1 MAIHGEPLS
10 AGVAP
15 AEADVL
21 CVFVHG
27 RTQSPEDMIEQ
38 VIGKLSVRGV
48 AFCLPRASGNSWY
61 AARATDALTG
71 PTRTELTAS
80 LDYIN
85 GLVGAL
91 RQAGGAKKPLLI
103 GGFSQGACLS
113 LEYAMAFG
121 PWNGAMVNLT
131 GCRVGQAA
139 DQRPASDLDGLPVY
153 LTGSDQDPWIPVSA
167 FAEASEA
174 LGRARARLRCELF
187 PGRTHQASEMEV
199 AALDAILQDLAEG
212 SRPFRRV
219 AA

>member
-1 MAIHGEPLS
+1 MAIHGEPLT

-27 RTQSPEDMIEQ
+27 RTQSPEDMMEQ
-38 VIGKLSVRGV
+38 VIGRLSVRGV
-48 AFCLPRASGNSWY
+48 SYCMPRATGNSWY
-61 AARATDALTG
+61 AARATDALTD
-71 PTRTELTAS
+71 PTREELQKS
-80 LDYIN
+80 LEYIN

-91 RQAGGAKKPLLI
+91 RQAGGKEKPLLI

-113 LEYAMAFG
+113 LEYAMTFG

-131 GCRVGQAA
+131 GCRVGQTT
-139 DQRPASDLDGLPVY
+139 DPRPAQDLDGMPVY

-199 AALDAILQDLAEG
+199 AAVNAILQDLAEG

>member
-1 MAIHGEPLS
+1 MANHGEPLTFGETPE
-10 AGVAP
+10 A
-15 AEADVL
+15 AEVL

-27 RTQSPEDMIEQ
+27 RTQSPEDMMEQ
-38 VIGKLSVRGV
+38 VVGSLSVRGV
-48 AFCLPRASGNSWY
+48 SFCLPRAAGRSWY
-61 AARATDALTG
+61 AARATDPLNDV
-71 PTRTELTAS
+71 TRAELQAS
-80 LDYIN
+80 LAYLD
-85 GLVGAL
+85 GVVGAL
-91 RQAGGAKKPLLI
+91 RQAGGRDKPLVI

-131 GCRVGQAA
+131 GCRVGVSG
-139 DQRPASDLDGLPVY
+139 DLRPSRDLDGLPVY

-187 PGRTHQASEMEV
+187 PGRAHQACAMEV
-199 AALDAILQDLAEG
+199 AALDAMLQDLVEG
-212 SRPFRRV
+212 GRPFRRV

>member
-1 MAIHGEPLS
+1 MAIHGEPLI

-21 CVFVHG
+21 CIFVHG
-27 RTQSPEDMIEQ
+27 RTQSPEDMMEQ
-38 VIGKLSVRGV
+38 VIGQLSVRGV
-48 AFCLPRASGNSWY
+48 SYCLPRATGNSWY
-61 AARATDALTG
+61 AARATDALTD
-71 PTRTELTAS
+71 PTREELQKS
-80 LDYIN
+80 LEYIN

-91 RQAGGAKKPLLI
+91 RRAGGREKPLLI

-113 LEYAMAFG
+113 LEYAMTFG

-139 DQRPASDLDGLPVY
+139 DLRPAQDLDGMPVY

-199 AALDAILQDLAEG
+199 AAVDAILQDLAEG
-212 SRPFRRV
+212 SRPFRRD

>member
-1 MAIHGEPLS
+1 MANHGEPLIM
-10 AGVAP
+10 GLAP
-15 AEADVL
+15 EDADVL

-38 VIGKLSVRGV
+38 VIGRLSVRSV
-48 AFCLPRASGNSWY
+48 SFCLPRAAEKSWY
-61 AARATDALTG
+61 AARATDALTEA
-71 PTRTELTAS
+71 TRSELGTS
-80 LDYIN
+80 LDYLH
-85 GLVGAL
+85 GLAGAL
-91 RQAGGAKKPLLI
+91 RQAGGRDKPLLI

-113 LEYAMAFG
+113 LEYAMTYG

-131 GCRVGQAA
+131 GCRVGQSS
-139 DQRPASDLDGLPVY
+139 DTRPERDLDGMPVY
-153 LTGSDQDPWIPVSA
+153 LTGSDQDPWIPVHA

-199 AALDAILQDLAEG
+199 AALDAMLQDLAEG

>member
-1 MAIHGEPLS
+1 MAIHGEPLT

-21 CVFVHG
+21 CIFVHG
-27 RTQSPEDMIEQ
+27 RTQSPEDMMEQ
-38 VIGKLSVRGV
+38 VISQLSVRGV
-48 AFCLPRASGNSWY
+48 SYCLPRATGNSWY
-61 AARATDALTG
+61 AARATDALTD
-71 PTRTELTAS
+71 PTREELHRS

-85 GLVGAL
+85 GLVGAI
-91 RQAGGAKKPLLI
+91 RQAGGRDKPLLI

-113 LEYAMAFG
+113 LEYAMSFG

-131 GCRVGQAA
+131 GCRVGLTS
-139 DQRPASDLDGLPVY
+139 DHRPAEDLDGMPVY
-153 LTGSDQDPWIPVSA
+153 LTGSDQDPWVPVSA

-199 AALDAILQDLAEG
+199 AALEAMLRDLAEG

>member
-1 MAIHGEPLS
+1 MARHDEPLTFG
-10 AGVAP
+10 AAP

-21 CVFVHG
+21 CVFLHG
-27 RTQSPEDMIEQ
+27 RTQSPEDMVEQ
-38 VIGKLSVRGV
+38 VVGRLSVRGV
-48 AFCLPRASGNSWY
+48 SFCLPRATGNSWY
-61 AARATDALTG
+61 AARATDALTE
-71 PTRTELTAS
+71 PTRDELQRS
-80 LDYIN
+80 LDYLH

-91 RQAGGAKKPLLI
+91 RQAGGAEKPLLI

-131 GCRVGQAA
+131 GCRVGQAT
-139 DQRPASDLDGLPVY
+139 DQRPARDLDGMPVY

-199 AALDAILQDLAEG
+199 AALEAMLRDLAEG

>member
-1 MAIHGEPLS
+1 MAIHGVPLT
-10 AGVAP
+10 AGTTP
-15 AEADVL
+15 ADARVL
-21 CVFVHG
+21 CVFIHG
-27 RTQSPEDMIEQ
+27 RTQSPEDMMEQ
-38 VIGKLSVRGV
+38 VIGRLSVQGV
-48 AFCLPRASGNSWY
+48 SFCLPRATGNTWY
-61 AARATDALTG
+61 AARATDALTAE
-71 PTRTELTAS
+71 TRGELHGS
-80 LDYIN
+80 LDYLH

-91 RQAGGAKKPLLI
+91 RQAGGAEKPLLI

-131 GCRVGQAA
+131 GCRVGQLR
-139 DQRPASDLDGLPVY
+139 DERPTRDLDGMPVY

-187 PGRTHQASEMEV
+187 PGRTHQASDMEV
-199 AALDAILQDLAEG
+199 KALEAMLRDLAEG

>member
-1 MAIHGEPLS
+1 MAQHGEPHRF
-10 AGVAP
+10 GVSP
-15 AEADVL
+15 AEAEVL

-27 RTQSPEDMIEQ
+27 RTQSPEDMLEQ
-38 VIGKLSVRGV
+38 VIGRLSAGRI
-48 AFCLPRASGNSWY
+48 AYCLPRAEGNSWY
-61 AARATDALTG
+61 AARATDALNDG
-71 PTRTELTAS
+71 TREALGAS
-80 LDYIN
+80 LDHLH
-85 GLVGAL
+85 GLVEDL
-91 RQAGGAKKPLLI
+91 RHAGGREKPLVI

-113 LEYAMAFG
+113 LEYAMKFG

-131 GCRVGQAA
+131 GCRVGHST
-139 DQRPASDLDGLPVY
+139 DDRPCADLDGMPVY
-153 LTGSDQDPWIPVSA
+153 LTGSDLDPWIPVSA

-199 AALDAILQDLAEG
+199 AALDAILTDLAVG

>member
-1 MAIHGEPLS
+1 MAKHGEPHRF
-10 AGVAP
+10 GVSP
-15 AEADVL
+15 AEAEVL

-27 RTQSPEDMIEQ
+27 RTQSPEDMMEQ
-38 VIGKLSVRGV
+38 VIGRLSADRV
-48 AFCLPRASGNSWY
+48 AYCLPRAEGNSWY
-61 AARATDALTG
+61 AARATDALNDS
-71 PTRTELTAS
+71 TREALGIS
-80 LDYIN
+80 LDYLH
-85 GLVGAL
+85 GLVEDL
-91 RQAGGAKKPLLI
+91 RRAGGRDKPLVL

-113 LEYAMAFG
+113 LEYALKYG

-131 GCRVGQAA
+131 GCRVGQST
-139 DQRPASDLDGLPVY
+139 DERPAADLDGLPVY

-187 PGRTHQASEMEV
+187 PGRPHQASEMEV
-199 AALDAILQDLAEG
+199 AALDAILTDLAIG

>member
-1 MAIHGEPLS
+1 MSSHGKPLS
-10 AGVAP
+10 AGSAP
-15 AEADVL
+15 ADADVL

-27 RTQSPEDMIEQ
+27 RTQSPEDMMEQ
-38 VIGKLSVRGV
+38 VIGRLSVRRV
-48 AFCLPRASGNSWY
+48 AFCLPRATGNTWY
-61 AARATDALTG
+61 AARATDGLTDA
-71 PTRTELTAS
+71 TRSELGAS
-80 LDYIN
+80 LDYLHA
-85 GLVGAL
+85 LVGGL
-91 RQAGGAKKPLLI
+91 RQAGGREKPLLI

-131 GCRVGQAA
+131 GCRVGQAT
-139 DQRPASDLDGLPVY
+139 DTRPATDLDGLPVY

-199 AALDAILQDLAEG
+199 AALNAMLRDLEEG

>member
-1 MAIHGEPLS
+1 MVIHGEPLS
-10 AGVAP
+10 AGVGP
-15 AEADVL
+15 AEAEVL
-21 CVFVHG
+21 CIFVHG

-38 VIGKLSVRGV
+38 VVGKLSVRGV
-48 AFCLPRASGNSWY
+48 SFCLPRATGNSWY
-61 AARATDALTG
+61 VARATDALTD
-71 PTRTELTAS
+71 PTRSELTAS

-91 RQAGGAKKPLLI
+91 RQAGGTDKPLLI

-139 DQRPASDLDGLPVY
+139 DQRPARDLDGMPVY

-187 PGRTHQASEMEV
+187 PGRTHQASDMEV
-199 AALDAILQDLAEG
+199 KALEAMLRDLAEG

>member
-1 MAIHGEPLS
+1 MAIHGEPLA
-10 AGVAP
+10 AGVAA

-27 RTQSPEDMIEQ
+27 RTQSPEDMMEQ

-48 AFCLPRASGNSWY
+48 CYCLPRATGNSWY
-61 AARATDALTG
+61 AARATDALTD
-71 PTRTELTAS
+71 PTREELRKS

-91 RQAGGAKKPLLI
+91 RQAGGKEKPLLI

-113 LEYAMAFG
+113 LEYAMTFG

-139 DQRPASDLDGLPVY
+139 DLRPAQDLDGMPVY

-199 AALDAILQDLAEG
+199 AAVNAILQDLAEG

>member
-10 AGVAP
+10 AGVPA

-21 CVFVHG
+21 CLFIHG

-38 VIGKLSVRGV
+38 VVGRLVVPGV
-48 AFCLPRASGNSWY
+48 AYCLPRATGNSWY
-61 AARATDALTG
+61 AARATDALTD
-71 PTRTELTAS
+71 PTRKELTAS
-80 LDYIN
+80 LDYIS
-85 GLVGAL
+85 GLAGAL
-91 RQAGGAKKPLLI
+91 RQAGGAEKPLLI

-131 GCRVGQAA
+131 GCRVGQPL
-139 DQRPASDLDGLPVY
+139 DDRPTHDLDGMPVY

-187 PGRTHQASEMEV
+187 PGRTHQASDMEV
-199 AALDAILQDLAEG
+199 KALEAMLRDLAEG

>member
-1 MAIHGEPLS
+1 MAMHGEPLT
-10 AGVAP
+10 AGAAP
-15 AEADVL
+15 ADADVL
-21 CVFVHG
+21 CVFIHG
-27 RTQSPEDMIEQ
+27 RTQTPEDMIEQ
-38 VIGKLSVRGV
+38 VVGRLAVPGV
-48 AFCLPRASGNSWY
+48 SFCLPRATGNSWY
-61 AARATDALTG
+61 AARATDALTDA
-71 PTRTELTAS
+71 TRRELSAS
-80 LDYIN
+80 LDYLH
-85 GLVGAL
+85 GLAGAL
-91 RQAGGAKKPLLI
+91 RQAGGAQKPLLI

-131 GCRVGQAA
+131 GCRVGQAR
-139 DQRPASDLDGLPVY
+139 DERPSRDLDGMPVY

-187 PGRTHQASEMEV
+187 PGRTHQASDMEV
-199 AALDAILQDLAEG
+199 KALEAMLRDLAEG

>member
-1 MAIHGEPLS
+1 MAIHGEPLT

-21 CVFVHG
+21 CIFVHG
-27 RTQSPEDMIEQ
+27 RTQSPEDMMEQ
-38 VIGKLSVRGV
+38 VISQLSVRGV
-48 AFCLPRASGNSWY
+48 SYCLPRATGNSWY
-61 AARATDALTG
+61 AARATDALTD
-71 PTRTELTAS
+71 PTREELHRS

-85 GLVGAL
+85 GLVGAI
-91 RQAGGAKKPLLI
+91 RQAGGREKPLLI

-113 LEYAMAFG
+113 LEYAMSFG

-131 GCRVGQAA
+131 GCRVGLTA
-139 DQRPASDLDGLPVY
+139 DHRPAEDLDGMPVY

-187 PGRTHQASEMEV
+187 PGRTHQASDMEV
-199 AALDAILQDLAEG
+199 AALEAMLRDLAEG

>member
-1 MAIHGEPLS
+1 MAIHGEPLT
-10 AGVAP
+10 AGVAS

-27 RTQSPEDMIEQ
+27 RTQSPEDMMEQ
-38 VIGKLSVRGV
+38 VIGRLSVRGV
-48 AFCLPRASGNSWY
+48 SYCMPRATGNSWY
-61 AARATDALTG
+61 AARATDALTD
-71 PTRTELTAS
+71 PTREELRKS

-91 RQAGGAKKPLLI
+91 RQAGGREKPLLI

-113 LEYAMAFG
+113 LEYAMTFG

-139 DQRPASDLDGLPVY
+139 DLRPAQDLDGMPVY

-199 AALDAILQDLAEG
+199 AAVDAILQDLAEG

>member
-1 MAIHGEPLS
+1 MAIHGEPLT

-21 CVFVHG
+21 CVFIHG

-38 VIGKLSVRGV
+38 VVGRLAVPGV
-48 AFCLPRASGNSWY
+48 SFCLPRATGNSWY
-61 AARATDALTG
+61 AARATDALTDN
-71 PTRTELTAS
+71 TRDELAAS
-80 LDYIN
+80 LNYLH
-85 GLVGAL
+85 GLAGAL
-91 RQAGGAKKPLLI
+91 RQAGGAQKPLLI

-121 PWNGAMVNLT
+121 PWKGAMVNLT
-131 GCRVGQAA
+131 GCRVGQTQ
-139 DQRPASDLDGLPVY
+139 DERPAHDLDGMPVY

-187 PGRTHQASEMEV
+187 PGRTHQASDMEV
-199 AALDAILQDLAEG
+199 KALEAMLRDLAEG

>member
-1 MAIHGEPLS
+1 MAIHGEPLT
-10 AGVAP
+10 AGSAP
-15 AEADVL
+15 AQADVL
-21 CVFVHG
+21 CVFIHG

-38 VIGKLSVRGV
+38 VVGRLAVPGV
-48 AFCLPRASGNSWY
+48 SFCLPRATGNTWY
-61 AARATDALTG
+61 ASRATDALTET
-71 PTRTELTAS
+71 TRGELKAS
-80 LDYIN
+80 LDYLD

-91 RQAGGAKKPLLI
+91 RQAGGAHKPLLI

-113 LEYAMAFG
+113 LEYAMTYG

-131 GCRVGQAA
+131 GCRVGQAQ
-139 DQRPASDLDGLPVY
+139 DERSTRDLDGMPVY

-187 PGRTHQASEMEV
+187 PGRTHQASDMEV
-199 AALDAILQDLAEG
+199 EALEAMLRDLAEG

>member
-1 MAIHGEPLS
+1 MATHGEPLT

-15 AEADVL
+15 AEAGVL
-21 CVFVHG
+21 CVFIHG

-38 VIGKLSVRGV
+38 VVGRLSVPGV
-48 AFCLPRASGNSWY
+48 SFCLPRAKGNSWY
-61 AARATDALTG
+61 SARATDALTEA
-71 PTRTELTAS
+71 TRDELTVS

-85 GLVGAL
+85 GLAGGL
-91 RQAGGAKKPLLI
+91 RQAGGADKPLLI

-131 GCRVGQAA
+131 GCRVGQAR
-139 DQRPASDLDGLPVY
+139 DERPSRDLDGMPVY

-187 PGRTHQASEMEV
+187 PGRIHQASDMEV
-199 AALDAILQDLAEG
+199 KALEAMLRDLAEG

>member
-1 MAIHGEPLS
+1 MATHGEPLTF
-10 AGVAP
+10 GVAP

-27 RTQSPEDMIEQ
+27 RTQSPEDMVEQ
-38 VIGKLSVRGV
+38 VVGRLSVRGV
-48 AFCLPRASGNSWY
+48 SFCLPRAAGNTWY
-61 AARATDALTG
+61 GARATDALTDS
-71 PTRTELTAS
+71 TRAELHAS
-80 LDYIN
+80 LEYVE

-91 RQAGGAKKPLLI
+91 RQAGGVEKPLII

-121 PWNGAMVNLT
+121 SWNGAMVNLT
-131 GCRVGQAA
+131 GCRVGHAGDERAA
-139 DQRPASDLDGLPVY
+139 LDLDGLPVY

-174 LGRARARLRCELF
+174 LGRSRARLRCELF
-187 PGRTHQASEMEV
+187 PGRAHQASDMEV
-199 AALDAILQDLAEG
+199 AALDAMLRDLAEG

>member
-15 AEADVL
+15 AEAEVL
-21 CVFVHG
+21 CIFVHG

-38 VIGKLSVRGV
+38 VVGKLSVRGV
-48 AFCLPRASGNSWY
+48 SFCLPRATGNSWY
-61 AARATDALTG
+61 AARATDALTD
-71 PTRTELTAS
+71 PTREELHKS
-80 LDYIN
+80 LDYLD
-85 GLVGAL
+85 GLVQAL
-91 RQAGGAKKPLLI
+91 RQAGGADKPLLI

-139 DQRPASDLDGLPVY
+139 DQRPARDLDGMPVY

-199 AALDAILQDLAEG
+199 AALDAILQDFAEG
-212 SRPFRRV
+212 SRPFHRV